1 MRRKITTLLAA
12 ATIVVA
18 SGMMSSCTTGKDLR
32 KRQYQNRDAIRYKVG
47 DMHAD
52 CPRFDKKGRKK
63 KIL

>member
-1 MRRKITTLLAA
+1 
-12 ATIVVA
+12 
-18 SGMMSSCTTGKDLR
+18 MSSCTSGKDLR
-32 KRQYQNRDAIRYKVG
+32 KRQYQNRDAMRYKVG